1 MRRLT
6 KNIMSEYFFHSLI
19 ISKTQIFEV
28 GSAEQNAAPEANPQ
42 NFVSF
47 STFNRVNQFN
57 PKISLGL
64 SR

>member
-28 GSAEQNAAPEANPQ
+28 GSAEQNAAPEVNPQ

-47 STFNRVNQFN
+47 STFRPPHSVA
-57 PKISLGL
+57 G
-64 SR
+64 